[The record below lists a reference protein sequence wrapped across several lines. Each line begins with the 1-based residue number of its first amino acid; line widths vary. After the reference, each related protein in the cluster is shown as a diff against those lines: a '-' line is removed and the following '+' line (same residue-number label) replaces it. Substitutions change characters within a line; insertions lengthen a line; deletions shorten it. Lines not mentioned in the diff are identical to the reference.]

1 MHIVARRLQIARRR
15 TVHDQR
21 LVAAAEQMAEQLVAA
36 VEPARVSA
44 QKPFHARNQVGM
56 GRFEHQVKMIRHEAI
71 GMNLPARLAAHTSP
85 KVSINR
91 WRSSLS
97 WKIDSRRSPR
107 FITWYTAPGTES
119 EVCAPYPRQNPV
131 RQSRCQAAIDE

>member
-1 MHIVARRLQIARRR
+1 MHIVARRLQMARRR

-56 GRFEHQVKMIRHEAI
+56 GRFEHQVKMIRHEAL
-71 GMNLPARLAAHTSP
+71 GMNRPARLAAHRAQGLDKP
-85 KVSINR
+85 LAVV
-91 WRSSLS
+91 LVVE
-97 WKIDSRRSPR
+97 DR
-107 FITWYTAPGTES
+107 FAPVPTVPITWYTAPG
-119 EVCAPYPRQNPV
+119 Y
-131 RQSRCQAAIDE
+131 